1 MSNLTNKKYE
11 EFAFVLDYRPNSRST
26 LIKGR
31 DGTIIQAIGLD
42 RLTLLEI
49 LGSSEESFTITEK
62 ISIGNEGRSKVV
74 SVLGKLSYSSFTNE
88 SRNSIPDVIEMIV
101 DSNESFYV
109 NYFNEAQ
116 AVTPR
121 LHALELIPG
130 IGKTLLRQILQERE
144 KQPFSSFSDIQTRIN
159 LKEPGKLI
167 AKRISEEVTGNVR
180 LPLFVR
186 V

>member
-1 MSNLTNKKYE
+1 M
-11 EFAFVLDYRPNSRST
+11 
-26 LIKGR
+26 
-31 DGTIIQAIGLD
+31 
-42 RLTLLEI
+42 
-49 LGSSEESFTITEK
+49 
-62 ISIGNEGRSKVV
+62 V
-74 SVLGKLSYSSFTNE
+74 SVLGKLSYTSLTNE

-130 IGKTLLRQILQERE
+130 IGKTFLRQILQERE